1 MPFFLCWALT
11 TLRIGELIALHW
23 SDVDWMRRKLTV
35 TKTLW
40 RGRLRH
46 STKTDVEL
54 LKHIPE
60 VLFEALTELR
70 RRSPFK
76 ADSDFIF
83 CKADGGPCDPDWVR
97 ENVLYPA
104 MDRAAIDRG
113 KRTHGFHIFRHT
125 GGSIVRTVT
134 GDMKL
139 AQLQLGH
146 SRMSTTSGIYVHTNE
161 QDIQRAGEALAE
173 TIAKVLPT
181 KLPTNRHVLAHQPN

>member
-1 MPFFLCWALT
+1 MF
-11 TLRIGELIALHW
+11 
-23 SDVDWMRRKLTV
+23 
-35 TKTLW
+35 
-40 RGRLRH
+40 
-46 STKTDVEL
+46 
-54 LKHIPE
+54 
-60 VLFEALTELR
+60 R

>member
-1 MPFFLCWALT
+1 M
-11 TLRIGELIALHW
+11 
-23 SDVDWMRRKLTV
+23 
-35 TKTLW
+35 
-40 RGRLRH
+40 
-46 STKTDVEL
+46 
-54 LKHIPE
+54 
-60 VLFEALTELR
+60 
-70 RRSPFK
+70 
-76 ADSDFIF
+76 
-83 CKADGGPCDPDWVR
+83 
-97 ENVLYPA
+97 LYPA

>member
-1 MPFFLCWALT
+1 MAGPAI
-11 TLRIGELIALHW
+11 RIG
-23 SDVDWMRRKLTV
+23 
-35 TKTLW
+35 
-40 RGRLRH
+40 
-46 STKTDVEL
+46 
-54 LKHIPE
+54 
-60 VLFEALTELR
+60 FERTC
-70 RRSPFK
+70 F
-76 ADSDFIF
+76 
-83 CKADGGPCDPDWVR
+83 
-97 ENVLYPA
+97 YPA

-173 TIAKVLPT
+173 TIAKVLPS